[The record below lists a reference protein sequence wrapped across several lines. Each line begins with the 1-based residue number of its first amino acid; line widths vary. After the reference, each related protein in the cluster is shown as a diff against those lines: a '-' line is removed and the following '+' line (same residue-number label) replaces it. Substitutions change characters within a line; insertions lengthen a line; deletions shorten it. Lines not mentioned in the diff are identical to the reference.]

1 MITSRESEVHEMAD
15 IMSTVVLVYI
25 VICVI
30 RIIWTSHELRK
41 IMKEQKKWKF
51 YGEPTVI
58 EEWIRDENG
67 NWLKVR

>member
-1 MITSRESEVHEMAD
+1 MMEVMNN
-15 IMSTVVLVYI
+15 ICLTI
-25 VICVI
+25 VAICFVA
-30 RIIWTSHELRK
+30 IIWNGRELRK